1 MKIVVEIDAVFE
13 QLLQQEDTDKDK
25 KITKDDRGPKRFILK
40 DSKTKEQF
48 VIEGTYHLSNL
59 LQELAELRGQGNTF
73 GEINLDLIQEQ
84 PVNRISRKIRTSY
97 WNELTRSIDRKGLQ
111 QILED
116 EKTSNA
122 VPTLYVSAKD
132 TQGVAYF

>member
-1 MKIVVEIDAVFE
+1 MKIVVEIDAAFE

-25 KITKDDRGPKRFILK
+25 KITKDDRGPKRFVLN

-73 GEINLDLIQEQ
+73 GEINLDLICSSL
-84 PVNRISRKIRTSY
+84 I
-97 WNELTRSIDRKGLQ
+97 EL
-111 QILED
+111 
-116 EKTSNA
+116 
-122 VPTLYVSAKD
+122 
-132 TQGVAYF
+132 